1 MGGKRCRLGPRE
13 LTGMLWYGDE
23 DEGMQAW
30 SGKAR
35 SWAGSRCL
43 ALATVVTADST
54 GFGCEAL
61 VNGDEVGCAVA
72 VCAQGKRMA
81 KNIGGWDGT
90 TATVLARARVASE
103 GGKLLLDVATR
114 GDTVTV
120 VPWPYARQGG
130 AVRATEVETLLARGG
145 EGGTAQ

>member
-43 ALATVVTADST
+43 SLSTVVTADST
-54 GFGCEAL
+54 GFDSKAL
-61 VNGDEVGCAVA
+61 ANGDEVGRAIAVR
-72 VCAQGKRMA
+72 AQGKRKA
-81 KNIGGWDGT
+81 ENIGSGT
-90 TATVLARARVASE
+90 AWLWLARS
-103 GGKLLLDVATR
+103 T
-114 GDTVTV
+114 
-120 VPWPYARQGG
+120 
-130 AVRATEVETLLARGG
+130 
-145 EGGTAQ
+145 